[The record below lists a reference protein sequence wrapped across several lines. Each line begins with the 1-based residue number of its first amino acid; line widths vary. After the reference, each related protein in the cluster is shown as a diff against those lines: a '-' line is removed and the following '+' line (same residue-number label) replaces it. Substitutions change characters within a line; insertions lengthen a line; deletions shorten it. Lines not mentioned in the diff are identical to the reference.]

1 MQKNAPMGVE
11 NERVIATF
19 SAYQLP
25 SALAI
30 GSTGT
35 FILGLQPVLLGAL
48 LSENRVSYDGL
59 ALMATVEMLAIGVG
73 SALLAFLFSARH
85 MRVKAVV
92 LLLGTSIGHY
102 LTAGAEGA
110 TTLTIIR
117 GITGLLEGG
126 LIAIAVEL
134 IARSATPGRHGGWFV
149 IGQTLAQSIL
159 AAILALL
166 VVPKLGSAGGFQLL
180 ALASLVP
187 LLAVPMLRNDYG
199 HLPKPLGTANGPT
212 GWTKP
217 TLALLVIF
225 ALYLFIGAIWAF
237 LEPIGGQY
245 GIDAA
250 TVGIIVSV
258 SLLVQVFG
266 AMSATFLEPYLRF
279 PLVIGSAAI
288 VAVLISLGFASG
300 PSAPLFW
307 TLSLATGFIWLF
319 VVPWQIAMAVEA
331 DPGRRTAL
339 LVPAAQLFGAAIGP
353 AGAAS
358 FIADGN
364 FQPVSLFAGLCA
376 LVSLILLI
384 GLVLVSRRARER

>member
-1 MQKNAPMGVE
+1 MQKNAPEGVE
-11 NERVIATF
+11 NKRVIAAF

-30 GSTGT
+30 GSSGT

-48 LSENRVSYDGL
+48 LSENRINFDGL

-73 SALLAFLFSARH
+73 SALLALLFSARH
-85 MRVKAVV
+85 MRAKAIV

-102 LTAGAEGA
+102 LTAGAES
-110 TTLTIIR
+110 TTALTIIR

-126 LIAIAVEL
+126 LIAISVEL

-149 IGQTLAQSIL
+149 IAQTIAQSIL

-199 HLPKPLGTANGPT
+199 HLPKPLGTANGAT
-212 GWTKP
+212 GWAKS

-225 ALYLFIGAIWAF
+225 TLYLFIGAIWAF

-250 TVGIIVSV
+250 TVGIIVSL

-279 PLVIGSAAI
+279 PLVIGGAAF

-307 TLSLATGFIWLF
+307 ALSLATGFIWLF
-319 VVPWQIAMAVEA
+319 VVPWQIGMAVEA
-331 DPGRRTAL
+331 DPGRKAAL
-339 LVPAAQLFGAAIGP
+339 LVPAAQLFGAALGP
-353 AGAAS
+353 AGAAA

-376 LVSLILLI
+376 FVSLILLV